1 MCLLLL
7 SCIFQLLILIS
18 FFLYIYNTFYNQYVE
33 IKNILINVL
42 YKLIE
47 GQLLIARRQSEI
59 L

>member
-7 SCIFQLLILIS
+7 NCIFQLLILIS